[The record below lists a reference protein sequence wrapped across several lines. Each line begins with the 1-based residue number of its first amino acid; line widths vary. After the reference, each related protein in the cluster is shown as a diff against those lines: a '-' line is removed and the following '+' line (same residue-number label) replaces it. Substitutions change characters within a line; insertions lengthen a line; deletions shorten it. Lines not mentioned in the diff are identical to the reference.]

1 MLYTSVSQEA
11 KTFASVRNHN
21 DKPNSPDSSE
31 KNVGDIPNKSNIGKP
46 FDCQYSKR
54 PKKMNIARV
63 YKTTPTIKM
72 KV

>member
-1 MLYTSVSQEA
+1 MS
-11 KTFASVRNHN
+11 N

-31 KNVGDIPNKSNIGKP
+31 KNVGDIRNKSNIGKP

-54 PKKMNIARV
+54 PKKMNIARG

>member
-1 MLYTSVSQEA
+1 MS
-11 KTFASVRNHN
+11 N

-31 KNVGDIPNKSNIGKP
+31 KNVGDIRNKSNIGKP

-63 YKTTPTIKM
+63 YKPTPTIKM
-72 KV
+72 KG